1 MGGDGCDIYP
11 GHHLVLQVVNL
22 LLGCDHLRLQS
33 VVEGIPLADLAQKI
47 TEKQMVMIDFAWGVS
62 VDSKKTNPTKAE
74 PIVCRRHDV
83 RDGFKRCY
91 WCDPAIFARGKG
103 KY

>member
-1 MGGDGCDIYP
+1 MDGNGCDIYP

-47 TEKQMVMIDFAWGVS
+47 TEKKNGYDRFCMGCIS
-62 VDSKKTNPTKAE
+62 
-74 PIVCRRHDV
+74 R
-83 RDGFKRCY
+83 
-91 WCDPAIFARGKG
+91 
-103 KY
+103 